1 MSARLRFAAVLRAPH
16 VSRLLWT
23 ALLARAP
30 TGINGLALVLFV
42 RAQTGSYAVAGLVAG
57 AYAAGAAGVAPLLGR
72 VVDRRGAA
80 SVLMPLAI
88 VHGVF
93 LGLVVGLGL
102 ADAAA
107 GLLVACAFLSGS
119 AIPPLGSVLRA
130 LWPSLMG
137 SRKELLPAAYAL
149 DAVVIEVTFVAGPLL
164 VGLAAAYGSPQ
175 LALIA
180 AVVLVIA
187 GTAAFSAQAPVR
199 GYAPHESDEA
209 DDTGGRLGALHSP
222 GVRTI
227 VVTLVP
233 MGFCFGAAE
242 VAFPA
247 FGEAEGNRALAGP
260 LIAIWSAGSAV
271 GGLVYGAHGHRIAVR
286 DAYLRT
292 LALVP
297 LVTLPLAFAGSFAAM
312 APLALLAGV
321 AIAPMIAAGGQ
332 LVGEVAPRGAL
343 TEAYTWPITSLV
355 AGLAAGNAA
364 AGGVVSAFG
373 WREAFVMAAAVAL
386 CGIAVGLTR
395 RDTLAPRPA

>member
-1 MSARLRFAAVLRAPH
+1 MSARLRFAAVLGAPH
-16 VSRLLWT
+16 VTRLLWT

-42 RAQTGSYAVAGLVAG
+42 RSQTGSYATAGLVAG

-72 VVDRRGAA
+72 VVDRKGTSR
-80 SVLMPLAI
+80 VLMPLALA
-88 VHGVF
+88 HGVF
-93 LGLVVGLGL
+93 LALVVVLGL
-102 ADAAA
+102 AGAPAAS
-107 GLLVACAFLSGS
+107 LVACAFLSGS

-137 SRKELLPAAYAL
+137 RRRDLLPAAYAL
-149 DAVVIEVTFVAGPLL
+149 DAVAIEITFVAGPLL
-164 VGLAAAYGSPQ
+164 VGIAAAYDSPELALAAAAG
-175 LALIA
+175 L
-180 AVVLVIA
+180 VVV
-187 GTAAFSAQAPVR
+187 GTAAFAGQSPVR
-199 GYAPHESDEA
+199 NYAPHESEQA
-209 DDTGGRLGALHSP
+209 GETGGRLGALRSP

-260 LIAIWSAGSAV
+260 LIAIWSAGSAA

-297 LVTLPLAFAGSFAAM
+297 FVTLPLALADSFAVM

-332 LVGEVAPRGAL
+332 LVGEIAPRGAL

-364 AGGVVSAFG
+364 AGGVVSALG
-373 WREAFVMAAAVAL
+373 WREAFVMAAAVAV
-386 CGIAVGLTR
+386 CGIVIGLAR
-395 RDTLAPRPA
+395 RGTLVPASP

>member
-42 RAQTGSYAVAGLVAG
+42 RAETGSYAIAGAVAG

-72 VVDRRGAA
+72 VVDRRGA
-80 SVLMPLAI
+80 SRVLMPLAFA
-88 VHGVF
+88 HGLF
-93 LGLVVGLGL
+93 LTLVVAFGL
-102 ADAAA
+102 AGLPA
-107 GLLVACAFLSGS
+107 GLLLVCAFLSGS

-137 SRKELLPAAYAL
+137 ERKDLLPTAYAL
-149 DAVVIEVTFVAGPLL
+149 DAVVIEITFVVGPLL

-175 LALIA
+175 LALVA
-180 AVVLVIA
+180 AVVLVVA
-187 GTAAFSAQAPVR
+187 GTAAFSALAPVR
-199 GYAPHESDEA
+199 AYAPHESDEA
-209 DDTGGRLGALHSP
+209 GDTGGRLGALTSP

-227 VVTLVP
+227 VVTLAP

-247 FGEAEGNRALAGP
+247 FGEAEGDSALAGP
-260 LIAIWSAGSAV
+260 LIAIWSAGSAA
-271 GGLVYGAHGHRIAVR
+271 GGLFYGAHGHRITVR
-286 DAYLRT
+286 QAYLRT

-297 LVTLPLAFAGSFAAM
+297 LVTLPLALAGSFAAM

-321 AIAPMIAAGGQ
+321 AIAPLIAAGGQ

-373 WREAFVMAAAVAL
+373 WREAFVMAAGVAL
-386 CGIAVGLTR
+386 CGIAFGWAR
-395 RDTLAPRPA
+395 RDTLVPRRV

>member
-102 ADAAA
+102 AGAAA

-286 DAYLRT
+286 RVGGGEGNGQGHHDRES
-292 LALVP
+292 P
-297 LVTLPLAFAGSFAAM
+297 PAG
-312 APLALLAGV
+312 
-321 AIAPMIAAGGQ
+321 
-332 LVGEVAPRGAL
+332 PRR
-343 TEAYTWPITSLV
+343 ERDE
-355 AGLAAGNAA
+355 AGNQEDHRGNG
-364 AGGVVSAFG
+364 AG
-373 WREAFVMAAAVAL
+373 RQ
-386 CGIAVGLTR
+386 VGLR
-395 RDTLAPRPA
+395 HFRDPVPRPQRIAGHPDREGEHHDGGERDETACALERQIDDLLNPEDPLRPHGDRRQREGEEDGPEHGE